1 MENIKMNKTQT
12 IEVFESLFN
21 QLEGYEQK
29 ELLSQLIPKLSKK
42 DVKEII
48 GWSQERFPNQTYISL
63 VENGIIEED

>member
-1 MENIKMNKTQT
+1 MENIKMSKTQT

-21 QLEGYEQK
+21 QFEGYEQK